1 MVEFKQVQQRHAL
14 HFSNHLVPEIEA
26 GVCPLACDD
35 ITHLNTINIIEYH
48 WGSNS
53 KGTKKFLNWHWIDL
67 FQIDSSIQGSLKIN
81 ILLPGPT
88 PQSLV
93 LSPQAQEA
101 EEKIEKKRC
110 KWPPFSCWMK
120 TSWEYC
126 LLDQEQIFWKGG
138 FHEGWP
144 AGCPWT
150 AFQCGLSI
158 RSNGN
163 LSVRSIF
170 QGNIDHKNKGQLRM

>member
-1 MVEFKQVQQRHAL
+1 MQQRHAL

-93 LSPQAQEA
+93 LSPQAPEA
-101 EEKIEKKRC
+101 EKRKKR
-110 KWPPFSCWMK
+110 KK
-120 TSWEYC
+120 TAIDGCHDLVLNENIIKV
-126 LLDQEQIFWKGG
+126 LLTWSRANILKRWLPRGM
-138 FHEGWP
+138 
-144 AGCPWT
+144 ACRLSVN
-150 AFQCGLSI
+150 GLSMRI
-158 RSNGN
+158 
-163 LSVRSIF
+163 I
-170 QGNIDHKNKGQLRM
+170 NKK